1 MADTRIRSLGFG
13 PMPLEGGGAASSSPP
28 AGKGFGE
35 EMKAALGRVNKL
47 QLEANQAIQDLATG
61 RRKSLHETMIQVEKA
76 EISFQLMM
84 AVRRKLLAAYQEI
97 MRMHF

>member
-1 MADTRIRSLGFG
+1 MPDTRIRGVGLGNL
-13 PMPLEGGGAASSSPP
+13 PVEGGPLATRPR
-28 AGKGFGE
+28 AGKGFVE

-47 QLEANQAIQDLATG
+47 QMEANQAIQDLATG

>member
-1 MADTRIRSLGFG
+1 MADTRIRALGLGNPPVGDLSLT
-13 PMPLEGGGAASSSPP
+13 PTPRPD
-28 AGKGFGE
+28 KGFVE

-47 QLEANQAIQDLATG
+47 QMEANQAIQDLATG